1 MNKDKTLEAILWSI
15 ALPGFGQILNKQII
29 KGILFIT
36 LEFLVN
42 VFSNFNTAIMLSFL
56 GDFKG
61 AANAIDYQWLMF
73 YPCLY
78 FFAMWDAHRGAT
90 QNQNSSK
97 YIFLPYVFSAYFVT
111 IGLMLSPKLTIFGIN
126 LGPVFLPMLFV
137 IPGLLTG
144 FLIRAV
150 LGAISSRKNLI
161 G

>member
-1 MNKDKTLEAILWSI
+1 MNKDRTLEAILWSI

-56 GDFKG
+56 GDFEG

-90 QNQNSSK
+90 SDRSK

-111 IGLMLSPKLTIFGIN
+111 VGLMLSPKLMILGMNI
-126 LGPVFLPMLFV
+126 GPVFMPMLFV
-137 IPGLLTG
+137 IPGVIIG
-144 FLIRAV
+144 FLV
-150 LGAISSRKNLI
+150 KAILSIFYSKKTE
-161 G
+161 

>member
-1 MNKDKTLEAILWSI
+1 MNKERALEAILWSI

-56 GDFKG
+56 GDFEG
-61 AANAIDYQWLMF
+61 AANAINYQWLMF

-90 QNQNSSK
+90 QNRSK
-97 YIFLPYVFSAYFVT
+97 YIYLPYVFSAYFVT
-111 IGLMLSPKLTIFGIN
+111 VGLMLSPKLTILGMNI
-126 LGPVFLPMLFV
+126 GPVFMPMLFV
-137 IPGLLTG
+137 IPGLLIG
-144 FLIRAV
+144 FLIKAI
-150 LGAISSRKNLI
+150 LSSISSKNT

>member
-1 MNKDKTLEAILWSI
+1 MNKDRTLEAILWSI

-56 GDFKG
+56 GDFEG

-90 QNQNSSK
+90 QNRSK
-97 YIFLPYVFSAYFVT
+97 YIYLPYVFSAYFVT
-111 IGLMLSPKLTIFGIN
+111 VGLMLSPKLTILGVNI
-126 LGPVFLPMLFV
+126 GPVFMPMLFV
-137 IPGLLTG
+137 IPGLLIG
-144 FLIRAV
+144 FLIK
-150 LGAISSRKNLI
+150 AILSVFSGKNTR
-161 G
+161 

>member
-56 GDFKG
+56 GDFEG
-61 AANAIDYQWLMF
+61 AAKAVNYQWLMF

-78 FFAMWDAHRGAT
+78 FFAMWDAHRSAT
-90 QNQNSSK
+90 QNTSR
-97 YIFLPYVFSAYFVT
+97 YIFLPYVFSAYSVT
-111 IGLMLSPKLTIFGIN
+111 VGLMLSPKVNILGVN
-126 LGPVFLPMLFV
+126 LGPVFLPMFFV
-137 IPGLLTG
+137 VPGLVIG
-144 FLIRAV
+144 FLIRA
-150 LGAISSRKNLI
+150 IIKRFYEKTK
-161 G
+161 

>member
-1 MNKDKTLEAILWSI
+1 MNKDRTLEAILWSI

-56 GDFKG
+56 GDFEG

-78 FFAMWDAHRGAT
+78 FFAMWDAHRSAT
-90 QNQNSSK
+90 QNRSK
-97 YIFLPYVFSAYFVT
+97 YIYLPYVFSAYLVT
-111 IGLMLSPKLTIFGIN
+111 VGLMLSPKLTIFGMNI
-126 LGPVFLPMLFV
+126 GPVFMPMLFV
-137 IPGLLTG
+137 IPGLLIG
-144 FLIRAV
+144 FLIK
-150 LGAISSRKNLI
+150 AILSAIFSKNT